1 MPRKT
6 SFCNAALL
14 RSDIKRYWPLL
25 FLYVAVWVVILPMQ
39 ILSASREC
47 DGVAEGIMTVL
58 QLRQHN
64 VIIQSIPASVVMS
77 LLFGC
82 FAAMAVWSYLMSGRT
97 VGLMHALPVTRTQ
110 AFFSH
115 VLSALGALTAGNVL
129 IFLLTALCSAGFSYV
144 DWAALGTWL
153 LLTEL
158 MALFFFALGSLCAMV
173 TGWLLAVPVLY
184 GAMNVIALL
193 LYAVISTMTQMFYF
207 GYSSSDIPEFIT
219 WLTPVGR
226 IWDAV
231 ANGGAQP
238 IDVQFREPIG
248 TQSYQRVQL
257 PASAFS
263 TCIIY
268 AAVGIALLALVWWLY
283 KKRPS
288 ETAGDAMSF
297 RWLRPIAR
305 WSIGLC
311 GGLGLGL
318 FLRYTAFIDGGF
330 ACLLICQLVM
340 GVICFFAAQML
351 LQKTFRVFRR
361 SWKELAALA
370 AAMVA
375 LTLAIRADILGV
387 QYRVPD
393 VPQVDNVRVMVSR
406 CEGGNFLASDSTAI
420 ETVTSLHRAILDQG
434 PENADDSRVLYV
446 SFYYTMKNGQE
457 IRRNYGIAE
466 REGAETYRKINQLLN
481 LPQARSYAVGIN
493 DLTDEEL
500 DTVRGGFVEDSDT
513 GFSVDLTREQALAL
527 CRAAQQDVHG
537 HVGGVGAKLGV
548 VDAAGGERAGRD
560 EAVRAGIEWD
570 AALGQCLGDSGGS
583 GHDDVIGR
591 GKDGVD
597 LAHHAGRGG
606 HDLIVGV
613 ACLFDVGNALGIEV
627 SLGFGNGGRGVGFRV
642 GVEQA
647 DGLDVRLDGKH
658 HIHDGLG
665 VQRIGGAG
673 HIVNVGQV
681 GGSGVGD
688 RRIDDRGLGGLAGGG
703 HALGGQRSNGD
714 DRIIPIRDD
723 LRADLVQRCGV
734 ILAVEVLV
742 LDCNA
747 LLGSLGVQLGLNRH
761 ADLIEAGM
769 IQLLHNGNLVAL
781 GSGIGCAFCGGGSC
795 LGSGGRSGGI
805 GSGAAGSQRGHHSG
819 GGQNSNK
826 LFHDK
831 FSFICKTGN
840 VVVVEADID
849 RPRTHFTNS
858 GLPSFFH
865 QAHFHAS
872 LSPHA

>member
-207 GYSSSDIPEFIT
+207 GYSNSDIPEFIT

-226 IWDAV
+226 IWGAV

-238 IDVQFREPIG
+238 IEVQFREPIG

-311 GGLGLGL
+311 GGLGLCL

-351 LQKTFRVFRR
+351 LQKKFRIFNKR
-361 SWKELAALA
+361 WWLET
-370 AAMVA
+370 AAMV
-375 LTLAIRADILGV
+375 LVLAAVTVCVKLDFTGY
-387 QYRVPD
+387 QHRVPD
-393 VPQVDNVRVMVSR
+393 ADDVTEVRCTGVAD
-406 CEGGNFLASDSTAI
+406 LTADDPETI
-420 ETVTSLHRAILDQG
+420 ETVVALHRAILAQHDAG
-434 PENADDSRVLYV
+434 ITPEDSYPASATLPGEPVV
-446 SFYYTMKNGQE
+446 SVVSNEDLVIRYLRLTYTLRDGTE
-457 IRRNYGIAE
+457 LRRNYQAFVSAGTDVYRLMTELANSRDNLLGLTGLQWLE
-466 REGAETYRKINQLLN
+466 RYGGADAVNGGYISRYRDS
-481 LPQARSYAVGIN
+481 AYAV
-493 DLTDEEL
+493 LTAQQAKEL
-500 DTVRGGFVEDSDT
+500 VHLIYADVDSAVNVIDVLDSDKGLYGPT
-513 GFSVDLTREQALAL
+513 GSEQSISLYLTPSEGDPKDISLDLPLFCTRAWE
-527 CRAAQQDVHG
+527 
-537 HVGGVGAKLGV
+537 
-548 VDAAGGERAGRD
+548 
-560 EAVRAGIEWD
+560 
-570 AALGQCLGDSGGS
+570 
-583 GHDDVIGR
+583 
-591 GKDGVD
+591 
-597 LAHHAGRGG
+597 
-606 HDLIVGV
+606 
-613 ACLFDVGNALGIEV
+613 FM
-627 SLGFGNGGRGVGFRV
+627 
-642 GVEQA
+642 
-647 DGLDVRLDGKH
+647 DGLEFTEPVDGEAYYEDIIVKDYLD
-658 HIHDGLG
+658 
-665 VQRIGGAG
+665 
-673 HIVNVGQV
+673 
-681 GGSGVGD
+681 
-688 RRIDDRGLGGLAGGG
+688 
-703 HALGGQRSNGD
+703 
-714 DRIIPIRDD
+714 
-723 LRADLVQRCGV
+723 
-734 ILAVEVLV
+734 
-742 LDCNA
+742 
-747 LLGSLGVQLGLNRH
+747 
-761 ADLIEAGM
+761 
-769 IQLLHNGNLVAL
+769 
-781 GSGIGCAFCGGGSC
+781 
-795 LGSGGRSGGI
+795 
-805 GSGAAGSQRGHHSG
+805 
-819 GGQNSNK
+819 
-826 LFHDK
+826 
-831 FSFICKTGN
+831 
-840 VVVVEADID
+840 
-849 RPRTHFTNS
+849 
-858 GLPSFFH
+858 
-865 QAHFHAS
+865 
-872 LSPHA
+872 

>member
-47 DGVAEGIMTVL
+47 DGVADGIMTVL

-64 VIIQSIPASVVMS
+64 VIIRSIPASMVMS

-115 VLSALGALTAGNVL
+115 VLSVLGALTAGNVL

-184 GAMNVIALL
+184 GAMNVVALL

-238 IDVQFREPIG
+238 VEVQFREPIG
-248 TQSYQRVQL
+248 TQSYHRFQL

-297 RWLRPIAR
+297 RWLQPIAR

-318 FLRYTAFIDGGF
+318 FLNYVILGSSF
-330 ACLLICQLVM
+330 AGLLICQLVM

-351 LQKTFRVFRR
+351 LKKKFRIFTSRWWV
-361 SWKELAALA
+361 ETLAL
-370 AAMVA
+370 V
-375 LTLAIRADILGV
+375 LTLLAVTLCIKLDITGY
-387 QYRVPD
+387 QHRVPD
-393 VPQVDNVRVMVSR
+393 AEDVTSVRFS
-406 CEGGNFLASDSTAI
+406 ASYADFTTDDPAAVESVI
-420 ETVTSLHRAILDQG
+420 SLHRAILEQYDETGERLENQTYLDTEGG
-434 PENADDSRVLYV
+434 PTTCYVRVDYQLRNGTSLRREWSVSIVNGSDIHRLLTQLVNRTDCRESLMGLDVLRKYGGVSNVAGGYV
-446 SFYYTMKNGQE
+446 SQYET
-457 IRRNYGIAE
+457 
-466 REGAETYRKINQLLN
+466 GAF
-481 LPQARSYAVGIN
+481 A
-493 DLTDEEL
+493 
-500 DTVRGGFVEDSDT
+500 
-513 GFSVDLTREQALAL
+513 DLTRQQAQDLVSHALA
-527 CRAAQQDVHG
+527 
-537 HVGGVGAKLGV
+537 
-548 VDAAGGERAGRD
+548 DAANSRAPIDPLRGGMYNSTSLDIEIRINTNGKTVSLSLSVPDFAVETRAFL
-560 EAVRAGIEWD
+560 D
-570 AALGQCLGDSGGS
+570 ALEFEEPVDGGS
-583 GHDDVIGR
+583 DVPKFYDDY
-591 GKDGVD
+591 DEPATHAVD
-597 LAHHAGRGG
+597 
-606 HDLIVGV
+606 
-613 ACLFDVGNALGIEV
+613 E
-627 SLGFGNGGRGVGFRV
+627 
-642 GVEQA
+642 
-647 DGLDVRLDGKH
+647 
-658 HIHDGLG
+658 
-665 VQRIGGAG
+665 
-673 HIVNVGQV
+673 
-681 GGSGVGD
+681 
-688 RRIDDRGLGGLAGGG
+688 
-703 HALGGQRSNGD
+703 
-714 DRIIPIRDD
+714 IIYD
-723 LRADLVQRCGV
+723 
-734 ILAVEVLV
+734 
-742 LDCNA
+742 
-747 LLGSLGVQLGLNRH
+747 
-761 ADLIEAGM
+761 
-769 IQLLHNGNLVAL
+769 
-781 GSGIGCAFCGGGSC
+781 
-795 LGSGGRSGGI
+795 
-805 GSGAAGSQRGHHSG
+805 
-819 GGQNSNK
+819 
-826 LFHDK
+826 
-831 FSFICKTGN
+831 
-840 VVVVEADID
+840 
-849 RPRTHFTNS
+849 
-858 GLPSFFH
+858 
-865 QAHFHAS
+865 
-872 LSPHA
+872 

>member
-47 DGVAEGIMTVL
+47 DGVADGIMTVL

-64 VIIQSIPASVVMS
+64 VIIRSIPASVVIS

-115 VLSALGALTAGNVL
+115 ILSVLGALTAGNVL

-231 ANGGAQP
+231 ANGSAQP
-238 IDVQFREPIG
+238 IEVQFREPIG
-248 TQSYQRVQL
+248 TQSYHRFQL

-297 RWLRPIAR
+297 RWLQPIAR

-318 FLRYTAFIDGGF
+318 FLNYVILGSSF
-330 ACLLICQLVM
+330 AGLLICQLVM

-351 LQKTFRVFRR
+351 LKKKFRIFTRR
-361 SWKELAALA
+361 WWVETLAL
-370 AAMVA
+370 V
-375 LTLAIRADILGV
+375 LTLLAVTLCIRLDITGY
-387 QYRVPD
+387 QHRVPD
-393 VPQVDNVRVMVSR
+393 AEDVTSVRFS
-406 CEGGNFLASDSTAI
+406 ASYADFTTDDPAAVESVI
-420 ETVTSLHRAILDQG
+420 SLHRAILEQYDETGERLENQTYLDTEGG
-434 PENADDSRVLYV
+434 PTTCYVRVDYQLRNGTSLRREWSVSIVNGSDIHRLLTQLVNRTDCRESLMGLDVLRKYGGVSNVAGGYV
-446 SFYYTMKNGQE
+446 SQYET
-457 IRRNYGIAE
+457 
-466 REGAETYRKINQLLN
+466 GAF
-481 LPQARSYAVGIN
+481 A
-493 DLTDEEL
+493 
-500 DTVRGGFVEDSDT
+500 
-513 GFSVDLTREQALAL
+513 DLTRQQAQDLVSHALA
-527 CRAAQQDVHG
+527 
-537 HVGGVGAKLGV
+537 
-548 VDAAGGERAGRD
+548 DAANSRAPIDPLRD
-560 EAVRAGIEWD
+560 DMHSSTNLDIEIHMNANGKTVSLSLSVPDFAVETRAFLD
-570 AALGQCLGDSGGS
+570 ALEFEEPVDGGS
-583 GHDDVIGR
+583 DVPKFYDDY
-591 GKDGVD
+591 DEPATHAVD
-597 LAHHAGRGG
+597 
-606 HDLIVGV
+606 
-613 ACLFDVGNALGIEV
+613 E
-627 SLGFGNGGRGVGFRV
+627 
-642 GVEQA
+642 
-647 DGLDVRLDGKH
+647 
-658 HIHDGLG
+658 
-665 VQRIGGAG
+665 
-673 HIVNVGQV
+673 
-681 GGSGVGD
+681 
-688 RRIDDRGLGGLAGGG
+688 
-703 HALGGQRSNGD
+703 
-714 DRIIPIRDD
+714 IIYD
-723 LRADLVQRCGV
+723 
-734 ILAVEVLV
+734 
-742 LDCNA
+742 
-747 LLGSLGVQLGLNRH
+747 
-761 ADLIEAGM
+761 
-769 IQLLHNGNLVAL
+769 
-781 GSGIGCAFCGGGSC
+781 
-795 LGSGGRSGGI
+795 
-805 GSGAAGSQRGHHSG
+805 
-819 GGQNSNK
+819 
-826 LFHDK
+826 
-831 FSFICKTGN
+831 
-840 VVVVEADID
+840 
-849 RPRTHFTNS
+849 
-858 GLPSFFH
+858 
-865 QAHFHAS
+865 
-872 LSPHA
+872 

>member
-47 DGVAEGIMTVL
+47 DGVADGIMTVL
-58 QLRQHN
+58 QLQQHN

-115 VLSALGALTAGNVL
+115 VLSVLGALTAGNVL

-184 GAMNVIALL
+184 GAMNVVALL

-207 GYSSSDIPEFIT
+207 GYSNSDIPEFIT

-248 TQSYQRVQL
+248 TQSYQHVQL

-351 LQKTFRVFRR
+351 LQKKFRIFNKR
-361 SWKELAALA
+361 WWLET
-370 AAMVA
+370 AAMV
-375 LTLAIRADILGV
+375 LVLAAVTVCVKLDFTGY
-387 QYRVPD
+387 QHRVPD
-393 VPQVDNVRVMVSR
+393 AGDVTEVRCTGVAD
-406 CEGGNFLASDSTAI
+406 LTADDPETI
-420 ETVTSLHRAILDQG
+420 ETVVALHRAILAQHDAG
-434 PENADDSRVLYV
+434 ITPEDSYPASATLPGEPVV
-446 SFYYTMKNGQE
+446 SVVSNEDLVIRYLRLTYTLRDGTE
-457 IRRNYGIAE
+457 LRRNYQAFVSAGTDVYRLMTELANSRDNLLGLTGLQWLE
-466 REGAETYRKINQLLN
+466 RYGGADAVNGGYISRYRDG
-481 LPQARSYAVGIN
+481 AYAV
-493 DLTDEEL
+493 LT
-500 DTVRGGFVEDSDT
+500 
-513 GFSVDLTREQALAL
+513 
-527 CRAAQQDVHG
+527 AQQAKELVHLIYADV
-537 HVGGVGAKLGV
+537 
-548 VDAAGGERAGRD
+548 DSAAN
-560 EAVRAGIEWD
+560 VI
-570 AALGQCLGDSGGS
+570 
-583 GHDDVIGR
+583 DVLDNDKGLY
-591 GKDGVD
+591 GP
-597 LAHHAGRGG
+597 
-606 HDLIVGV
+606 
-613 ACLFDVGNALGIEV
+613 N
-627 SLGFGNGGRGVGFRV
+627 
-642 GVEQA
+642 GVEQSINLYLTPLEGETRDISLDLPLFCTRA
-647 DGLDVRLDGKH
+647 WEFMDGPEFDVPVDGE
-658 HIHDGLG
+658 
-665 VQRIGGAG
+665 
-673 HIVNVGQV
+673 
-681 GGSGVGD
+681 
-688 RRIDDRGLGGLAGGG
+688 
-703 HALGGQRSNGD
+703 
-714 DRIIPIRDD
+714 PY
-723 LRADLVQRCGV
+723 
-734 ILAVEVLV
+734 
-742 LDCNA
+742 
-747 LLGSLGVQLGLNRH
+747 
-761 ADLIEAGM
+761 EAY
-769 IQLLHNGNLVAL
+769 V
-781 GSGIGCAFCGGGSC
+781 
-795 LGSGGRSGGI
+795 
-805 GSGAAGSQRGHHSG
+805 
-819 GGQNSNK
+819 K
-826 LFHDK
+826 DY
-831 FSFICKTGN
+831 
-840 VVVVEADID
+840 VD
-849 RPRTHFTNS
+849 
-858 GLPSFFH
+858 
-865 QAHFHAS
+865 
-872 LSPHA
+872 

>member
-14 RSDIKRYWPLL
+14 RSDIKRYWSLL

-207 GYSSSDIPEFIT
+207 GYSSGDIPEFIT

-238 IDVQFREPIG
+238 VEVQLPIG
-248 TQSYQRVQL
+248 TQSYHRFQL

-297 RWLRPIAR
+297 RWLQPIAR

-318 FLRYTAFIDGGF
+318 FLNYVILGSSF
-330 ACLLICQLVM
+330 AGLLICQLVM

-351 LQKTFRVFRR
+351 LKKKFRIFTSRWWV
-361 SWKELAALA
+361 ETLAL
-370 AAMVA
+370 V
-375 LTLAIRADILGV
+375 LTLLAVTLCIKLDITGY
-387 QYRVPD
+387 QHRVPD
-393 VPQVDNVRVMVSR
+393 AEDVTSVRFS
-406 CEGGNFLASDSTAI
+406 ASSADFTADDPAAVESVI
-420 ETVTSLHRAILDQG
+420 SLHRAILEQYDETGERLENRTYLDTEGG
-434 PENADDSRVLYV
+434 PTTRYVRVDYQLRNGTSLRREWRVSIVNGSDIHRLLTQLVSRTDSRESLMGLDSLWKYGGVSNVVGGYV
-446 SFYYTMKNGQE
+446 SQ
-457 IRRNYGIAE
+457 YGT
-466 REGAETYRKINQLLN
+466 GAF
-481 LPQARSYAVGIN
+481 A
-493 DLTDEEL
+493 
-500 DTVRGGFVEDSDT
+500 
-513 GFSVDLTREQALAL
+513 DLTRQQAQDLVSHALA
-527 CRAAQQDVHG
+527 
-537 HVGGVGAKLGV
+537 
-548 VDAAGGERAGRD
+548 DAANSRTPIDPLRD
-560 EAVRAGIEWD
+560 IMYNSTNLDIEIRLNTD
-570 AALGQCLGDSGGS
+570 
-583 GHDDVIGR
+583 
-591 GKDGVD
+591 K
-597 LAHHAGRGG
+597 
-606 HDLIVGV
+606 
-613 ACLFDVGNALGIEV
+613 GNV
-627 SLGFGNGGRGVGFRV
+627 SFSL
-642 GVEQA
+642 
-647 DGLDVRLDGKH
+647 
-658 HIHDGLG
+658 
-665 VQRIGGAG
+665 
-673 HIVNVGQV
+673 NVP
-681 GGSGVGD
+681 D
-688 RRIDDRGLGGLAGGG
+688 F
-703 HALGGQRSNGD
+703 
-714 DRIIPIRDD
+714 
-723 LRADLVQRCGV
+723 
-734 ILAVEVLV
+734 AVETKAF
-742 LDCNA
+742 LDA
-747 LLGSLGVQLGLNRH
+747 LEFEEPVDGTYDSST
-761 ADLIEAGM
+761 
-769 IQLLHNGNLVAL
+769 VAVDEIL
-781 GSGIGCAFCGGGSC
+781 Y
-795 LGSGGRSGGI
+795 
-805 GSGAAGSQRGHHSG
+805 
-819 GGQNSNK
+819 N
-826 LFHDK
+826 
-831 FSFICKTGN
+831 
-840 VVVVEADID
+840 
-849 RPRTHFTNS
+849 
-858 GLPSFFH
+858 
-865 QAHFHAS
+865 
-872 LSPHA
+872 

>member
-39 ILSASREC
+39 ILSASRQC
-47 DGVAEGIMTVL
+47 DGVADGIMTVL
-58 QLRQHN
+58 QMQQHN
-64 VIIQSIPASVVMS
+64 VIIRSMPASVVMS

-115 VLSALGALTAGNVL
+115 ILSVLGALTAGNVL

-184 GAMNVIALL
+184 GAMNVVALL

-297 RWLRPIAR
+297 RWLQPIAR

-318 FLRYTAFIDGGF
+318 FLNYVILGSSF
-330 ACLLICQLVM
+330 AGLLICQLVM

-351 LQKTFRVFRR
+351 LQKKFRIFNKR
-361 SWKELAALA
+361 WWLET
-370 AAMVA
+370 AAMV
-375 LTLAIRADILGV
+375 LVLAAVTVCVKLDITGY
-387 QYRVPD
+387 QHRVPD
-393 VPQVDNVRVMVSR
+393 AEDVTSVRFS
-406 CEGGNFLASDSTAI
+406 ASYADFTADDPAAVESVI
-420 ETVTSLHRAILDQG
+420 SLHRAILEQYDETGERLEDQTYLDTEGG
-434 PENADDSRVLYV
+434 PTTCYVRVDYQLRNGTSLRREWSVSIVNGSDIHRLLTQLVNRTDSR
-446 SFYYTMKNGQE
+446 
-457 IRRNYGIAE
+457 
-466 REGAETYRKINQLLN
+466 
-481 LPQARSYAVGIN
+481 
-493 DLTDEEL
+493 
-500 DTVRGGFVEDSDT
+500 
-513 GFSVDLTREQALAL
+513 
-527 CRAAQQDVHG
+527 
-537 HVGGVGAKLGV
+537 
-548 VDAAGGERAGRD
+548 
-560 EAVRAGIEWD
+560 
-570 AALGQCLGDSGGS
+570 
-583 GHDDVIGR
+583 
-591 GKDGVD
+591 
-597 LAHHAGRGG
+597 
-606 HDLIVGV
+606 
-613 ACLFDVGNALGIEV
+613 
-627 SLGFGNGGRGVGFRV
+627 
-642 GVEQA
+642 
-647 DGLDVRLDGKH
+647 
-658 HIHDGLG
+658 
-665 VQRIGGAG
+665 
-673 HIVNVGQV
+673 
-681 GGSGVGD
+681 
-688 RRIDDRGLGGLAGGG
+688 
-703 HALGGQRSNGD
+703 
-714 DRIIPIRDD
+714 
-723 LRADLVQRCGV
+723 
-734 ILAVEVLV
+734 
-742 LDCNA
+742 
-747 LLGSLGVQLGLNRH
+747 
-761 ADLIEAGM
+761 AGM
-769 IQLLHNGNLVAL
+769 IGISELERYGGVNAVVGGYVNRYDTGEFAELSQQQAQELAMLAQADAENSSMPIDPLSDEPYVKDDKYRLEVQL
-781 GSGIGCAFCGGGSC
+781 
-795 LGSGGRSGGI
+795 R
-805 GSGAAGSQRGHHSG
+805 
-819 GGQNSNK
+819 
-826 LFHDK
+826 
-831 FSFICKTGN
+831 
-840 VVVVEADID
+840 VVID
-849 RPRTHFTNS
+849 RETSTTVP
-858 GLPSFFH
+858 
-865 QAHFHAS
+865 
-872 LSPHA
+872 LSVRNFALRMQRFIDELEFEAPVDGSDYVEQYYDDYDMPATYAVDEIIYD

>member
-207 GYSSSDIPEFIT
+207 GYSNSDIPEFIT

-226 IWDAV
+226 IWGAV

-238 IDVQFREPIG
+238 IEVQFREPIG

-351 LQKTFRVFRR
+351 LQKKFRIFNKR
-361 SWKELAALA
+361 WWLET
-370 AAMVA
+370 AAMV
-375 LTLAIRADILGV
+375 LVLAAVTVCVKLDFTGY
-387 QYRVPD
+387 QHRVPD
-393 VPQVDNVRVMVSR
+393 ADDVTEVRCTGVAD
-406 CEGGNFLASDSTAI
+406 LTADDPETI
-420 ETVTSLHRAILDQG
+420 ETVVALHRAILAQHDAG
-434 PENADDSRVLYV
+434 ITPEDSYPASATLPGEPVV
-446 SFYYTMKNGQE
+446 SVVSNEDLVIRYLRLTYTLRDGTE
-457 IRRNYGIAE
+457 LRRNYQVFVSAGTDVYRLMTELANSRDNLLGLTGLQWLE
-466 REGAETYRKINQLLN
+466 RYGGADAVNGGYISRYRDG
-481 LPQARSYAVGIN
+481 AYAV
-493 DLTDEEL
+493 LT
-500 DTVRGGFVEDSDT
+500 
-513 GFSVDLTREQALAL
+513 
-527 CRAAQQDVHG
+527 AQQAKELVHLIYADV
-537 HVGGVGAKLGV
+537 
-548 VDAAGGERAGRD
+548 DS
-560 EAVRAGIEWD
+560 AVNVI
-570 AALGQCLGDSGGS
+570 
-583 GHDDVIGR
+583 DVLDNDKGLY
-591 GKDGVD
+591 GP
-597 LAHHAGRGG
+597 
-606 HDLIVGV
+606 
-613 ACLFDVGNALGIEV
+613 N
-627 SLGFGNGGRGVGFRV
+627 
-642 GVEQA
+642 GVEQSISLYLTPSEGDPKDISLDLPLFCTRA
-647 DGLDVRLDGKH
+647 WEFMDGLEFDVPVDGEPYYEDIIVKDYLD
-658 HIHDGLG
+658 
-665 VQRIGGAG
+665 
-673 HIVNVGQV
+673 
-681 GGSGVGD
+681 
-688 RRIDDRGLGGLAGGG
+688 
-703 HALGGQRSNGD
+703 
-714 DRIIPIRDD
+714 
-723 LRADLVQRCGV
+723 
-734 ILAVEVLV
+734 
-742 LDCNA
+742 
-747 LLGSLGVQLGLNRH
+747 
-761 ADLIEAGM
+761 
-769 IQLLHNGNLVAL
+769 
-781 GSGIGCAFCGGGSC
+781 
-795 LGSGGRSGGI
+795 
-805 GSGAAGSQRGHHSG
+805 
-819 GGQNSNK
+819 
-826 LFHDK
+826 
-831 FSFICKTGN
+831 
-840 VVVVEADID
+840 
-849 RPRTHFTNS
+849 
-858 GLPSFFH
+858 
-865 QAHFHAS
+865 
-872 LSPHA
+872 

>member
-58 QLRQHN
+58 RLRQHN

-207 GYSSSDIPEFIT
+207 GYSNSDIPEFIT

-238 IDVQFREPIG
+238 IEVQFREPIG

-297 RWLRPIAR
+297 RWLHPIAR

-351 LQKTFRVFRR
+351 LQKKFRIFNKR
-361 SWKELAALA
+361 WWLET
-370 AAMVA
+370 AAMV
-375 LTLAIRADILGV
+375 LVLAAVTVCVKLDFTGY
-387 QYRVPD
+387 QHRVPD
-393 VPQVDNVRVMVSR
+393 ADDVTEVRCTGVAD
-406 CEGGNFLASDSTAI
+406 LTADDPETI
-420 ETVTSLHRAILDQG
+420 ETVVALHRAILAQHDAG
-434 PENADDSRVLYV
+434 ITPEDSYPV
-446 SFYYTMKNGQE
+446 SATLPGEPVVSVVSNEDLVIRYLRLTYTLRDGTE
-457 IRRNYGIAE
+457 LRRNYQVFVSAGTDVYRLMTELANSRDNLLGLTGLQWLE
-466 REGAETYRKINQLLN
+466 RYGGADAVNGGYISRYRDG
-481 LPQARSYAVGIN
+481 AYAVLTVQQAKELVHLIYADVDSAVNVIDVLDN
-493 DLTDEEL
+493 DKGLY
-500 DTVRGGFVEDSDT
+500 GP
-513 GFSVDLTREQALAL
+513 
-527 CRAAQQDVHG
+527 
-537 HVGGVGAKLGV
+537 
-548 VDAAGGERAGRD
+548 
-560 EAVRAGIEWD
+560 
-570 AALGQCLGDSGGS
+570 
-583 GHDDVIGR
+583 
-591 GKDGVD
+591 
-597 LAHHAGRGG
+597 
-606 HDLIVGV
+606 
-613 ACLFDVGNALGIEV
+613 N
-627 SLGFGNGGRGVGFRV
+627 
-642 GVEQA
+642 GVEQSINLYLTPSEGDPKDISLDLPLFCTRA
-647 DGLDVRLDGKH
+647 WEFMDGLEFTEPVDGEPYYEDIIVKDYLD
-658 HIHDGLG
+658 
-665 VQRIGGAG
+665 
-673 HIVNVGQV
+673 
-681 GGSGVGD
+681 
-688 RRIDDRGLGGLAGGG
+688 
-703 HALGGQRSNGD
+703 
-714 DRIIPIRDD
+714 
-723 LRADLVQRCGV
+723 
-734 ILAVEVLV
+734 
-742 LDCNA
+742 
-747 LLGSLGVQLGLNRH
+747 
-761 ADLIEAGM
+761 
-769 IQLLHNGNLVAL
+769 
-781 GSGIGCAFCGGGSC
+781 
-795 LGSGGRSGGI
+795 
-805 GSGAAGSQRGHHSG
+805 
-819 GGQNSNK
+819 
-826 LFHDK
+826 
-831 FSFICKTGN
+831 
-840 VVVVEADID
+840 
-849 RPRTHFTNS
+849 
-858 GLPSFFH
+858 
-865 QAHFHAS
+865 
-872 LSPHA
+872 

>member
-238 IDVQFREPIG
+238 IEVQFREPIG
-248 TQSYQRVQL
+248 TQTYHRFQL

-288 ETAGDAMSF
+288 ETTGDAMSF

-318 FLRYTAFIDGGF
+318 FLNYVILGSSF
-330 ACLLICQLVM
+330 AGLLICQLVM

-351 LQKTFRVFRR
+351 LQKKFRIFNKR
-361 SWKELAALA
+361 WWLET
-370 AAMVA
+370 AAMV
-375 LTLAIRADILGV
+375 LVLAAVTVCVKLDITGY
-387 QYRVPD
+387 QHRVPD
-393 VPQVDNVRVMVSR
+393 AEDVTSVRFS
-406 CEGGNFLASDSTAI
+406 ASYADFTADDPAAVESVI
-420 ETVTSLHRAILDQG
+420 SLHRAILEQYDETGERLENRTYLDTEGG
-434 PENADDSRVLYV
+434 PTTRYVRVDYQLRNGTSLCREWRVSIVNGSDIHRLLTQLVSRTDSRESLMGLDALRKYGGVSNVVGGYV
-446 SFYYTMKNGQE
+446 SQ
-457 IRRNYGIAE
+457 YGT
-466 REGAETYRKINQLLN
+466 GAF
-481 LPQARSYAVGIN
+481 A
-493 DLTDEEL
+493 
-500 DTVRGGFVEDSDT
+500 
-513 GFSVDLTREQALAL
+513 DLTRQQAQDLVSHALAD
-527 CRAAQQDVHG
+527 AANSRTPIDPLRDIMYNSTNLDIEIHMNANGKTVSLP
-537 HVGGVGAKLGV
+537 LGV
-548 VDAAGGERAGRD
+548 PDFAVETKAFLDALEFEEPVD
-560 EAVRAGIEWD
+560 
-570 AALGQCLGDSGGS
+570 GGS
-583 GHDDVIGR
+583 DVPKCYDDCDEPAIHA
-591 GKDGVD
+591 VD
-597 LAHHAGRGG
+597 
-606 HDLIVGV
+606 
-613 ACLFDVGNALGIEV
+613 E
-627 SLGFGNGGRGVGFRV
+627 
-642 GVEQA
+642 
-647 DGLDVRLDGKH
+647 
-658 HIHDGLG
+658 
-665 VQRIGGAG
+665 
-673 HIVNVGQV
+673 
-681 GGSGVGD
+681 
-688 RRIDDRGLGGLAGGG
+688 
-703 HALGGQRSNGD
+703 
-714 DRIIPIRDD
+714 IIYD
-723 LRADLVQRCGV
+723 
-734 ILAVEVLV
+734 
-742 LDCNA
+742 
-747 LLGSLGVQLGLNRH
+747 
-761 ADLIEAGM
+761 
-769 IQLLHNGNLVAL
+769 
-781 GSGIGCAFCGGGSC
+781 
-795 LGSGGRSGGI
+795 
-805 GSGAAGSQRGHHSG
+805 
-819 GGQNSNK
+819 
-826 LFHDK
+826 
-831 FSFICKTGN
+831 
-840 VVVVEADID
+840 
-849 RPRTHFTNS
+849 
-858 GLPSFFH
+858 
-865 QAHFHAS
+865 
-872 LSPHA
+872 